1 MTEVARQIAPERMP
15 LAEFL
20 AWEEAQPLRH
30 ERVGGAVFAMTGGTL
45 NHNRVA
51 LNTYSA
57 LRRLLG
63 GTTCEAFAVDARVV
77 TPRGDVMY
85 PDVVIACGERRG
97 TDKEIRDPVV
107 VIEIL
112 SDSTAA
118 RDHGAKRWAYATVPS
133 LAHYVLIAQDRAEA
147 EVASRDGD
155 VWRSVILR
163 ELAAGLKLD
172 ALGLEVGL
180 AEVLAGRR
188 AAGGGAGGSWRL
200 SDAQRPA
207 SALMKPGQEA
217 GRAVDG

>member
-1 MTEVARQIAPERMP
+1 
-15 LAEFL
+15 
-20 AWEEAQPLRH
+20 LRH

-107 VIEIL
+107 VVEIL
-112 SDSTAA
+112 SDRT
-118 RDHGAKRWAYATVPS
+118 KRWAYATIPS
-133 LAHYVLIAQDRAEA
+133 LEHYVLIAQVARRRRSLRATA
-147 EVASRDGD
+147 TS
-155 VWRSVILR
+155 
-163 ELAAGLKLD
+163 
-172 ALGLEVGL
+172 
-180 AEVLAGRR
+180 
-188 AAGGGAGGSWRL
+188 GGASSCANW
-200 SDAQRPA
+200 QRA
-207 SALMKPGQEA
+207 
-217 GRAVDG
+217 